1 VWDLSCR
8 DWQDRIRE
16 RRPLIP
22 SLPLFESEANI
33 AVSFFDALKLPDV
46 PGTPLLRDAA
56 GDWYRD
62 IVRAVFGSLDPE
74 TKERQ
79 IREAFALVPKGQ
91 SKTSY
96 SAGLMVTALLMN
108 FRPRAEMLFVGPTQA
123 IADLAF
129 GQAVGMIEADPQLRK
144 RFVPREHTKEIID
157 LLFNAKLKVKT
168 FDLTILTGPKPVFV
182 LVDELHLLG
191 KNPHASKVLRQIRGG
206 LEKNPEGFLL
216 IITTQSD
223 EQPAGAFKDELM
235 VARKIRDGAMSGRML
250 PMLYEFPPDIAKDPV
265 KWQDPANWSMVMPNL
280 GRSMWLPS
288 LTKDWE
294 SEREKGEH
302 AIRVWASQ
310 HLNIEI
316 GLGIHT
322 NRWAGALDWEMAA
335 EGGLTLETL
344 IERSEV
350 ITGGVDGGGR
360 DDLLSLVFIGRDK
373 VTQQW
378 LQWSRS
384 WVDQIALERRK
395 EVAARLEGFRDDGDL
410 VIVDVVGD
418 DIEDLADTVAQVEES
433 GKLAGIGFDPAG
445 IGMII
450 DALSVRGI
458 SGTDRIIGVSQGW
471 TISNAI
477 KTVERKLADGTLV
490 HCGQEIMAWAVGNAR
505 VEPKGNAIT
514 ITKQVSGSGK
524 IDPLAATFNAATLMA
539 RNPAPIGG
547 PSVYETRG
555 ILEIEI

>member
-16 RRPLIP
+16 RRSLMP
-22 SLPLFESEANI
+22 SLPLFESEAEI

-46 PGTPLLRDAA
+46 PGMPLLRDAA
-56 GDWYRD
+56 GEWYRD

-79 IREAFALVPKGQ
+79 IRELLALVPKGQ

-96 SAGLMVTALLMN
+96 SAGLMVTAMLMN

-123 IADLAF
+123 ISDLAF
-129 GQAVGMIEADPQLRK
+129 GQAVGMIEADSELRK
-144 RFVPREHTKEIID
+144 RFVPREHTKEIVD

-168 FDLTILTGPKPVFV
+168 FDLSILTGPKPVFV

-191 KNPHASKVLRQIRGG
+191 KNPHASKVMRQIRGG

-223 EQPAGAFKDELM
+223 EAPTGVFRDELLH
-235 VARKIRDGAMSGRML
+235 ARRIRDGEVQGRML
-250 PMLYEFPPDIAKDPV
+250 PVLYEFPSDIAKDPAL
-265 KWQDPANWSMVMPNL
+265 WQDPQNWSMVMPNL

-288 LTKDWE
+288 LTQDWE

-322 NRWAGALDWEMAA
+322 HRWAGALDWEVAS
-335 EGGLTLETL
+335 ERGLTLEAL

-350 ITGGVDGGGR
+350 IVGGVDGGGR
-360 DDLLSLVFIGRDK
+360 DDLLSLAFIGRDQE
-373 VTQQW
+373 TQRW

-384 WVDQIALERRK
+384 WVDKIALERRK
-395 EVAARLEGFRDDGDL
+395 EVAARLEGFQEGGDL
-410 VIVDVVGD
+410 VIVDTVGD
-418 DIEDLADTVAQVEES
+418 DIEELADLVAEVDDS
-433 GKLAGIGFDPAG
+433 GKLSGIGFDPAG

-450 DALSVRGI
+450 DALNVRGI
-458 SGTDRIIGVSQGW
+458 SGPDRIIGVSQGW

-477 KTVERKLADGTLV
+477 KTVERKLADGTFK
-490 HCGQEIMAWAVGNAR
+490 HAGQEIMAWAVGNAR

-555 ILEIEI
+555 ILELEI